1 MSRASKVVTLVLLG
15 SSLAWIG
22 WYVYRHWHDDFGGTG
37 THGYHPVHHSGFY
50 GWFGGGGYGPSRGG
64 FTPAS
69 RGVTARGGF
78 GATGV
83 GAGE

>member
-22 WYVYRHWHDDFGGTG
+22 WYIYRHWHDDLGGTG
-37 THGYHPVHHSGFY
+37 THGHNTGYHGGY
-50 GWFGGGGYGPSRGG
+50 YRWFGGGGYASSRG
-64 FTPAS
+64 TMPVS
-69 RGVTARGGF
+69 RVVTARGGF

-83 GAGE
+83 GAGG